1 MIHTVPNPTMTPEEI
16 KAFRENFA
24 RCVSK
29 NITPEQKAAVRQRLA
44 RMKDVYDNIIRN
56 SGGKNA
62 ILEC

>member
-1 MIHTVPNPTMTPEEI
+1 MTPEEI

-29 NITPEQKAAVRQRLA
+29 NITPEQKAEVRQRLA
-44 RMKDVYDNIIRN
+44 RMKGVYDNIIRN

-62 ILEC
+62 ILEY

>member
-16 KAFRENFA
+16 KNFA

-29 NITPEQKAAVRQRLA
+29 NITPEQKAEVRQRLA
-44 RMKDVYDNIIRN
+44 RMKGVYDNIIRN

-62 ILEC
+62 ILEY

>member
-1 MIHTVPNPTMTPEEI
+1 MTPEEV

-29 NITPEQKAAVRQRLA
+29 NITPEQKAEVRQRLA